1 VKLLDEKKRL
11 FGLINPVD
19 LVAVLVVLALVAAL
33 ANVLFGASVGTSVAP
48 AEGEDII
55 EMVAT
60 GTISEIEEIQYELG
74 QEVSRAGGLGTMGEL
89 VSLEL
94 TPYERGGD
102 GTRKAIPW
110 SLSARW
116 YSAVTLVVRGT
127 GHMTD
132 TVATM
137 GSEKVRQNMTFDLQL
152 PQFQI
157 SVRVLSV
164 TKVAE

>member
-1 VKLLDEKKRL
+1 
-11 FGLINPVD
+11 
-19 LVAVLVVLALVAAL
+19 
-33 ANVLFGASVGTSVAP
+33 VLFGTSVGTSVAP

-94 TPYERGGD
+94 TPYEREVWDAEGD
-102 GTRKAIPW
+102 PVVVVSPMVQR
-110 SLSARW
+110 
-116 YSAVTLVVRGT
+116 VTLVVRGT

-132 TVATM
+132 AVATM

>member
-1 VKLLDEKKRL
+1 MKLLDEKKRL

-33 ANVLFGASVGTSVAP
+33 ANVLFGTSAGTSVAP

-55 EMVAT
+55 EMVAS
-60 GTISEIEEIQYELG
+60 GTISEIDEIQYEVG
-74 QEVSRAGGLGTMGEL
+74 QPVGRAGGLGIMGEL
-89 VSLEL
+89 VSLEV
-94 TPYERGGD
+94 TPFEREVYDAEGD
-102 GTRKAIPW
+102 PVIVVSPSNQR
-110 SLSARW
+110 
-116 YSAVTLVVRGT
+116 VTLVIRGT

-132 TVATM
+132 TAATM

-152 PQFQI
+152 PHFQMP
-157 SVRVLSV
+157 VRVHSL